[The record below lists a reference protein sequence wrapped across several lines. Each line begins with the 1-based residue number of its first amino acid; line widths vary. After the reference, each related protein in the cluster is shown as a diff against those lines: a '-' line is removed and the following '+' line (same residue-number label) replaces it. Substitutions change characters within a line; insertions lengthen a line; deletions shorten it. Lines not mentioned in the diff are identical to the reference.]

1 MSSSKDVYDW
11 YVKEGYINCVKQGG
25 LSLYNYTDE
34 CVFQNNWNFHT
45 KSARGLVLDQDGKVI
60 AKPFDKFW
68 NLNER
73 PETVLHA
80 LPQEIPELSEK
91 YDGSM
96 MVVFE
101 NPETGHWQSVTRG
114 CWDNMQTQFTNKWL
128 ANGNSARLE
137 PGHTHIFELIAPW
150 NRIVV
155 AYPKE
160 DLVLTGLVHTESARD
175 FSYKEVREFAISR
188 GITPVYFENKPLHSL
203 KMDDPSVVNQE
214 GFVARFSNG
223 FRVKIKYESYVL
235 LHRIVTGLS
244 IKGIWESLSTGK
256 DIDLSHVP
264 EEFRA
269 WFVEEKLKLFDAYR
283 EIEKRVNTVFETI
296 PKTGTRKESALEILK
311 HKDIAAI
318 LFQMLDK
325 NPNYTETIWKM
336 VKPVGFKTFQ
346 NDGSQE
352 EKL

>member
-1 MSSSKDVYDW
+1 
-11 YVKEGYINCVKQGG
+11 
-25 LSLYNYTDE
+25 
-34 CVFQNNWNFHT
+34 
-45 KSARGLVLDQDGKVI
+45 
-60 AKPFDKFW
+60 
-68 NLNER
+68 
-73 PETVLHA
+73 
-80 LPQEIPELSEK
+80 
-91 YDGSM
+91 
-96 MVVFE
+96 
-101 NPETGHWQSVTRG
+101 
-114 CWDNMQTQFTNKWL
+114 
-128 ANGNSARLE
+128 
-137 PGHTHIFELIAPW
+137 
-150 NRIVV
+150 
-155 AYPKE
+155 
-160 DLVLTGLVHTESARD
+160 
-175 FSYKEVREFAISR
+175 
-188 GITPVYFENKPLHSL
+188 
-203 KMDDPSVVNQE
+203 
-214 GFVARFSNG
+214 
-223 FRVKIKYESYVL
+223 
-235 LHRIVTGLS
+235 LS